1 MSFIVSLVFKLAYL
15 VVVLAYPIK
24 EALNCVKNKEPS
36 RLWLSYFLFLGVLT
50 LLEGTVLF
58 PVKYLLNM
66 LCSCTWSS
74 IKFVLCLWLYH
85 SEYKGALF
93 INQITQPFI
102 EMYYPLV
109 AGPLGKVLSLVGLPT
124 RKDEETTETKKAN

>member
-1 MSFIVSLVFKLAYL
+1 MSFIVSLVFKLAYFAVTL
-15 VVVLAYPIK
+15 GYPIK
-24 EALNCVKNKEPS
+24 EALNSVKNKEPS
-36 RLWLSYFLFLGVLT
+36 RLWLSYFLFLGVLS

-85 SEYKGALF
+85 TDYKGALF
-93 INQITQPFI
+93 INQLTQPYV

-109 AGPLGKVLSLVGLPT
+109 TGPLGKVLSFVGLPT
-124 RKDEETTETKKAN
+124 RSEEDNKEKKTN